1 MVNSSSLDVLPS
13 FSSSPSLL
21 TQITLAIFLVLLCLV
36 CIVGNTFVI
45 LAVCLERELRARPQ
59 FYLIFSLAVADLVV
73 GLFVSPLYTW
83 STVRGQWTFGV
94 LVCDMWITVDVL
106 MCTASILHLVAI
118 ALDRYWSI
126 TDICYVQNRGSRRVI
141 GMLACIWIIS
151 LLVSLAPF
159 ANWKDDKFNYRIE
172 VERHCLISQIISYQI
187 FSTCCAF
194 YFPLT
199 LIIVVYWKIM
209 RAAKKRFKRERDRR
223 TIHRTT
229 IDANK
234 VPLIKKS
241 SPSKV
246 PLPPAVLI
254 PTDNEMGMSQGKE
267 SSSSTSEEDR
277 IVHKTSE
284 TRIDSVALSGKG
296 GKSKSLKTGG
306 MKKKTKKTKESIEMK
321 RERKAWRTLAIITG
335 TFVACWTPFFI
346 LSLIRPT
353 LGASVV
359 PAWLDQFASVLGYLN
374 SALNPIIYT
383 VFSQDFRTAFKKILK
398 RLCFIHDY

>member
-1 MVNSSSLDVLPS
+1 MVNISSLEWVSP
-13 FSSSPSLL
+13 SPSLL
-21 TQITLAIFLVLLCLV
+21 TQITLGLFLVLLCVV

-83 STVRGQWTFGV
+83 STVQGRWSFGKT
-94 LVCDMWITVDVL
+94 VCDMWISVDVL

-151 LLVSLAPF
+151 LLITLAPF
-159 ANWKDDKFNYRIE
+159 AGWKDDKFNERIE
-172 VERHCLISQIISYQI
+172 NGTCLISQIISYQI
-187 FSTCCAF
+187 FSTCFAF
-194 YFPLT
+194 YIPL
-199 LIIVVYWKIM
+199 LCIIVVYWKIM

-254 PTDNEMGMSQGKE
+254 PTDNEMGMSQGKD
-267 SSSSTSEEDR
+267 SSSSTSEEER
-277 IVHKTSE
+277 AVHKTSE
-284 TRIDSVALSGKG
+284 TRIDSVVLAGKC
-296 GKSKSLKTGG
+296 GKSKSLKGG
-306 MKKKTKKTKESIEMK
+306 LIKRKPKKTKESVEMK

-346 LSLIRPT
+346 LSLLRPI
-353 LGASVV
+353 LGTDSDKI
-359 PAWLDQFASVLGYLN
+359 PLWLEQFASVLGYLN
-374 SALNPIIYT
+374 SAINPVIYT

>member
-1 MVNSSSLDVLPS
+1 
-13 FSSSPSLL
+13 
-21 TQITLAIFLVLLCLV
+21 
-36 CIVGNTFVI
+36 
-45 LAVCLERELRARPQ
+45 
-59 FYLIFSLAVADLVV
+59 
-73 GLFVSPLYTW
+73 
-83 STVRGQWTFGV
+83 
-94 LVCDMWITVDVL
+94 
-106 MCTASILHLVAI
+106 
-118 ALDRYWSI
+118 
-126 TDICYVQNRGSRRVI
+126 ICYVQNRGSRRI
-141 GMLACIWIIS
+141 LGMLACIWIIS

-159 ANWKDDKFNYRIE
+159 ANWKDDQFNYRIE
-172 VERHCLISQIISYQI
+172 KESHCLISQIISYQI

-194 YFPLT
+194 YLPL
-199 LIIVVYWKIM
+199 LMIIVVYWKIM

-234 VPLIKKS
+234 VPLIKKT

-254 PTDNEMGMSQGKE
+254 PADSEMGALNQTKE

-277 IVHKTSE
+277 MVHKTSE
-284 TRIDSVALSGKG
+284 TRIDSVVLSGKG
-296 GKSKSLKTGG
+296 GKGKSLKGG
-306 MKKKTKKTKESIEMK
+306 ILSSKKKSKKTKESVEMK

-359 PAWLDQFASVLGYLN
+359 PSWLDQFASVLGYLN